1 MCLRRPRLQKKTRQ
15 DFLSYV
21 YPLCNSLCT
30 PFFFIIFLSP
40 FLSLLFFSFFLSLYS
55 LSLFFLPDISVLY
68 FSASLRHAVLVF
80 LLAFSSFLER
90 RRQVGLIIVQVFFKE
105 WITRSIFTVS
115 FSLSSGLSSC
125 RFLFLVSLRGCASW
139 CIQEIKETVN
149 GRSELF
155 TNVISFTPCRVFVC
169 L

>member
-1 MCLRRPRLQKKTRQ
+1 MCLRRPRSQKKTRQ

-21 YPLCNSLCT
+21 YPPCNSLCT
-30 PFFFIIFLSP
+30 PFFVFLHHFSLSFI
-40 FLSLLFFSFFLSLYS
+40 FFSFFLSLYS

-68 FSASLRHAVLVF
+68 FSASLYHAVQVF
-80 LLAFSSFLER
+80 LLAFSGFLER

-125 RFLFLVSLRGCASW
+125 RFLFPVSLRGCASW
-139 CIQEIKETVN
+139 CIQGIKETVN

-155 TNVISFTPCRVFVC
+155 TNVISFTPCRAFVC